1 MALAACDEAI
11 GQTVNIGSG
20 SEISIGDTVR
30 LIADIIGVGVEIEC
44 DEQRLRPA
52 NSEVERLCCDNSLIK
67 SLIGFSPRYSLED
80 GLKATIDWLR
90 QPQNLARYKADIFN
104 V

>member
-1 MALAACDEAI
+1 
-11 GQTVNIGSG
+11 
-20 SEISIGDTVR
+20 
-30 LIADIIGVGVEIEC
+30 
-44 DEQRLRPA
+44 
-52 NSEVERLCCDNSLIK
+52 
-67 SLIGFSPRYSLED
+67 LED